1 MNKQKRRYT
10 QHNAERSTLRNRQ
23 NTEINASSNKGSK
36 TEMKQYLVRQKYR
49 VNGKN
54 AIRMKSEEAG
64 SEPAHYLKKASLVSK
79 DDKSF
84 FSKNDRD
91 KLYQRQ
97 HLKELKEK
105 V

>member
-1 MNKQKRRYT
+1 
-10 QHNAERSTLRNRQ
+10 
-23 NTEINASSNKGSK
+23 
-36 TEMKQYLVRQKYR
+36 

-91 KLYQRQ
+91 KLY
-97 HLKELKEK
+97 
-105 V
+105 